1 VQENLDLTVIED
13 GHVETEFKSCTETKR
28 IVDYMEATPTENN
41 VPMRH
46 SDFSSLSEA
55 LDYAARGETGCNFYD
70 GKGQLEAVLPY
81 AVLRDE
87 AIDIA
92 RRMVGL
98 NLERGSR
105 VALVAETYPDFLRY
119 FYACQYA
126 GMVPVPL
133 PASIHLGGHKFYVA
147 QLRRLL
153 LNCRAQVAVAPA
165 MFVSF
170 LIEAAEGLPLAFVGT
185 PEEFSE
191 FPKPRGAITPSGP
204 DELAYL
210 QYTSGSTRFPRGV
223 KITQKTVLNNL
234 ANIIRYGV
242 KARPGDRSMSWLP
255 YYHDMGLVGLV
266 LSPMASQIS
275 VDYLKT
281 RDFGMRPRL
290 WLSIISQNHATVSF
304 GPPFGYELCV
314 QRLRENKAGQFDLQS
329 WRLAGVGAETIRHE
343 PLARFADM
351 LAPSGFNPKAFTAC
365 YGMAECSLAVS
376 FSPLDVGIQLDRI
389 DPEPLA
395 ESQQAV
401 ALDSCAYHACIK
413 SKDFV
418 KCGTP
423 LPGYEVEIRDSL
435 GRSLPERH
443 VGTLFVRG
451 PSVMSGYFGEE
462 SLTREVL
469 SVDGWL
475 DTGDLAYM
483 ADGSVVITGRQK
495 DLIIINGRNIWPQD
509 LECIAEGQ
517 SEVRTGDASAF
528 SVAAPDGE
536 DKAVLVIEC
545 RESGHAKRM
554 ELVARIQALI
564 RQDLGIDCFI
574 ELVPRN
580 TLPRTTSGKLSRSGA
595 KKDFLLRIE
604 EGKTEQPGAGDEMY
618 ALRRQAG

>member
-1 VQENLDLTVIED
+1 
-13 GHVETEFKSCTETKR
+13 
-28 IVDYMEATPTENN
+28 MEATPTDNN

-46 SDFSSLSEA
+46 ADFSSLSEA
-55 LDYAARGETGCNFYD
+55 LDYAARGETGCNFYN

-81 AVLRDE
+81 AVLRDD
-87 AIDIA
+87 AVRIA
-92 RRMVGL
+92 RRMMGL

-105 VALVAETYPDFLRY
+105 VALVAETYPDFLRF

-133 PASIHLGGHKFYVA
+133 PASINLGGHKSYVA

-165 MFVSF
+165 MFAAF
-170 LIEAAEGLPLAFVGT
+170 LVEAAEGLPLAFAGT
-185 PEEFSE
+185 PEQFSE
-191 FPKPRGAITPSGP
+191 FPENQGPIIPSGP

-223 KITQKTVLNNL
+223 MITQRTVLNNL
-234 ANIIRYGV
+234 ASIVCNGV

-266 LSPMASQIS
+266 LAPMASQVS

-314 QRLRENKAGQFDLQS
+314 QRLREDTTDQFDLSS

-343 PLARFADM
+343 PLARFADK
-351 LAPSGFNPKAFTAC
+351 LAPSGFNAQAFTAC

-376 FSPLDVGIQLDRI
+376 FSPLDTGVQLDWV
-389 DPEPLA
+389 DTDALA
-395 ESQQAV
+395 DSQH
-401 ALDSCAYHACIK
+401 ALPKAGGAPK
-413 SKDFV
+413 SKDLV
-418 KCGTP
+418 KCGIP
-423 LPGYEVEIRDSL
+423 LPGYEVEIRDGE

-443 VGTLFVRG
+443 VGTLFVRS

-462 SLTREVL
+462 ELTREVL
-469 SVDGWL
+469 SADGWL
-475 DTGDLAYM
+475 NTGDLAYI
-483 ADGSVVITGRQK
+483 AEGSVVITGRQK

-509 LECIAEGQ
+509 LEYIAESQ
-517 SEVRTGDASAF
+517 PEVRTGDASAF
-528 SVAAPDGE
+528 QVEAPDGE

-545 RESGHAKRM
+545 REANSARRM
-554 ELVARIQALI
+554 ELVTRIQALI
-564 RQDLGIDCFI
+564 RQELGIDCFI

-595 KKDFLLRIE
+595 KNDFLQRVK
-604 EGKTEQPGAGDEMY
+604 EGKTEQPGAREEEY
-618 ALRRQAG
+618 ILRRKAS